1 MILHFGLGEVI
12 FKVSDVG
19 NDFLGLPL
27 PLFEALKGVGT
38 FAGDRGDSVPGD
50 DDDLRQSVKLTRT
63 SRIRTELRLQ
73 LLDMVLGDSLTI
85 ITSSSS
91 FDIFILTSEKDSIL
105 QTHCYRRCLL
115 HNV

>member
-12 FKVSDVG
+12 FKVSGVV

-38 FAGDRGDSVPGD
+38 FAGAGDRGDSVPGD

-63 SRIRTELRLQ
+63 SRIRTELMLQ

-85 ITSSSS
+85 INSSSS
-91 FDIFILTSEKDSIL
+91 FDIFIILTSEKESIL
-105 QTHCYRRCLL
+105 QAHCYK
-115 HNV
+115 

>member
-12 FKVSDVG
+12 FKVSGVG

-63 SRIRTELRLQ
+63 SRIRTELMLQ

-91 FDIFILTSEKDSIL
+91 FDIFIILTSEKESIL
-105 QTHCYRRCLL
+105 QAHCYK
-115 HNV
+115 

>member
-1 MILHFGLGEVI
+1 MSG
-12 FKVSDVG
+12 VS
-19 NDFLGLPL
+19 NDFLGLPR

-38 FAGDRGDSVPGD
+38 LAGDRGDSVPGD

-73 LLDMVLGDSLTI
+73 LLDMLLGDSLTI

-91 FDIFILTSEKDSIL
+91 FVDVADISSSGLSDIFILTSEKDSIL
-105 QTHCYRRCLL
+105 QTHCYTWWLL